1 MKKKEEMLENR
12 IGEII
17 ASKGYLKKYIA
28 FQLGVSQNQVSNWV
42 TGKSYP
48 TIPNLFRLADLL
60 GVKVDDLF
68 IRVKDE
74 D

>member
-1 MKKKEEMLENR
+1 MKKKEEMLQNR

-17 ASKGYLKKYIA
+17 ESKGYMKKYIA
-28 FQLGVSQNQVSNWV
+28 AQIGVSQNQVSNWV
-42 TGKSYP
+42 TGRSYP